1 MRKVE
6 GKMAKGWLLTDEGKA
21 WWLFMSDHNDP
32 IRLCGKVVAGS
43 HQNSMKK
50 ILGSLYLEFY
60 DKISYDEDD
69 EAYFKDIMNFY
80 RDRDFDEKDAIL
92 FARRLKKFL
101 VDENKKV
108 NVPLGFYK
116 SMKVFLDGYVS
127 LSEEREIAIEDEKK
141 KKQIKQEKE
150 IVEMIKKNNKN
161 ENENEKED
169 WGISF

>member
-1 MRKVE
+1 
-6 GKMAKGWLLTDEGKA
+6 MAKGWLLTDEGRA
-21 WWLFMSDHNDP
+21 WWLFISDHYDP
-32 IRLCGKVVAGS
+32 IRLCKRVVAGS

-92 FARRLKKFL
+92 FARRLRKFL
-101 VDENKKV
+101 VAENKNE

-116 SMKVFLDGYVS
+116 SMRAFLDSYVS

-150 IVEMIKKNNKN
+150 IVEIITKNNKS
-161 ENENEKED
+161 ENEKQD